1 MNIEVSLMAL
11 FCSLIAFP
19 LNFKSMLLTYSS
31 ALLLPSPMLREWK
44 RKVKKCTL
52 NSNQSKR
59 SRDLSSNSKEPSS
72 DLPKRQKSS
81 LKTSCILSYVKQI
94 ASPGSMRETGCSGPV
109 HWDDPERWGG
119 EGGGG
124 RFRMGT
130 RTHPW
135 LIRVNVWQNH
145 YSTVK

>member
-94 ASPGSMRETGCSGPV
+94 ASPGSMHETGCSGLV
-109 HWDDPERWGG
+109 SWDDPEGWDG
-119 EGGGG
+119 EGCG
-124 RFRMGT
+124 RGFQDWEPMADSCQ
-130 RTHPW
+130 HA
-135 LIRVNVWQNH
+135 
-145 YSTVK
+145 VKTTTIL

>member
-1 MNIEVSLMAL
+1 
-11 FCSLIAFP
+11 
-19 LNFKSMLLTYSS
+19 MLLTYSS
-31 ALLLPSPMLREWK
+31 ALLLPSSTLREWK
-44 RKVKKCTL
+44 REVKKCTL

-94 ASPGSMRETGCSGPV
+94 ASPGLMRETGCSGPG

-130 RTHPW
+130 RVHPW